1 MDVSQIV
8 AVAVF
13 VVVMITIMTEK
24 LHRSLA
30 AITGAMIVLALHVMP
45 FDAAMEHID
54 FNTLGVLLGMML
66 FVSVVKLSGVFEFL
80 AIKCARLAKGDPWK
94 IMLLFVLLTAVLSAF
109 LDNVTTVLLIGPMTL
124 TVCKLLDVN
133 PIPFFMTEILASNIG
148 GTATLIG
155 DPPNIMI
162 GSAAGY
168 SFFDFILYDAPAVAI
183 ILVAILGVF
192 YALYGRKMN
201 VDDEHKARIMELD
214 EHAQI
219 KNRRLLKQSVVMTA
233 LVVVGFM
240 AHGALG
246 LESCIIA
253 LGAAGII
260 MLISG
265 ESIEEALSNV
275 EWTTLSFFAGLRHRG
290 RAGRDRRHRHAGER
304 VDRRNR
310 RQRVHH
316 HAGAAHRLGRDLQLP
331 GQHPVRGHDDPHPA
345 GHGIHRHGRHA
356 AVVGRVAGRLPGRQ
370 RHAHRR
376 QRQRGAVRHQQEARV
391 RDHVREVLQDRLP
404 HHAAHHFDSRR
415 IPGGALPSSVSARA
429 RGATDTSEKLAST
442 PCRSAGVRIYCLLAL
457 RLEAVCQRGS
467 AGRATHS

>member
-201 VDDEHKARIMELD
+201 VDDEHKTRIMELD

-275 EWTTLSFFAGLRHRG
+275 EWTTLSFFAGLF
-290 RAGRDRRHRHAGER
+290 
-304 VDRRNR
+304 VI
-310 RQRVHH
+310 V
-316 HAGAAHRLGRDLQLP
+316 
-331 GQHPVRGHDDPHPA
+331 
-345 GHGIHRHGRHA
+345 
-356 AVVGRVAGRLPGRQ
+356 
-370 RHAHRR
+370 
-376 QRQRGAVRHQQEARV
+376 
-391 RDHVREVLQDRLP
+391 
-404 HHAAHHFDSRR
+404 
-415 IPGGALPSSVSARA
+415 GALAETGIIGMLANGLIDATGGNVFITMLVLLIGSAVISSFLDNIPFVATMIPILLAMESTGMDVTPLWWAVSL
-429 RGATDTSEKLAST
+429 GACLGGNGTLIGASANVVLSDISKKHGHEIT
-442 PCRSAGVRIYCLLAL
+442 FAKFFKTGFPIMLLTILIAGVYLVVRFPPA
-457 RLEAVCQRGS
+457 
-467 AGRATHS
+467 

>member
-1 MDVSQIV
+1 MHERDLVEQRGSPWRLHKHNRVRRCFMDVNQIV
-8 AVAVF
+8 AIAVF
-13 VVVMITIMTEK
+13 VIVMLAIMTEK

-30 AITGAMIVLALHVMP
+30 AITGAMLVLALHVMP

-168 SFFDFILYDAPAVAI
+168 SFFDFIVYDAPAVVV
-183 ILVAILGVF
+183 ILAAVLVVF
-192 YALYGRKMN
+192 YFMYGRKMH
-201 VDDEHKARIMELD
+201 VDDEHRSRIMNLD

-219 KNRRLLKQSVVMTA
+219 KNQRLLKQSVVMTA

-275 EWTTLSFFAGLRHRG
+275 EWTTLSFFAGLF
-290 RAGRDRRHRHAGER
+290 
-304 VDRRNR
+304 VI
-310 RQRVHH
+310 V
-316 HAGAAHRLGRDLQLP
+316 
-331 GQHPVRGHDDPHPA
+331 
-345 GHGIHRHGRHA
+345 
-356 AVVGRVAGRLPGRQ
+356 
-370 RHAHRR
+370 
-376 QRQRGAVRHQQEARV
+376 
-391 RDHVREVLQDRLP
+391 
-404 HHAAHHFDSRR
+404 
-415 IPGGALPSSVSARA
+415 GALAETGVIGMLANGLIDMTGGNVFITMLVLLIGSAVISSFLDNIPFVATMIPILLAMEATGMDVTPLWWAVSL
-429 RGATDTSEKLAST
+429 GACLGGNGTLIGASANVVLSDISKKHGYEISFASFFKT
-442 PCRSAGVRIYCLLAL
+442 GFPIMLLTILIAGVYLVVRFPPA
-457 RLEAVCQRGS
+457 
-467 AGRATHS
+467 

>member
-201 VDDEHKARIMELD
+201 VDDEHKTRIMELD

-275 EWTTLSFFAGLRHRG
+275 EWTTLSFFAGLF
-290 RAGRDRRHRHAGER
+290 
-304 VDRRNR
+304 VI
-310 RQRVHH
+310 V
-316 HAGAAHRLGRDLQLP
+316 
-331 GQHPVRGHDDPHPA
+331 
-345 GHGIHRHGRHA
+345 
-356 AVVGRVAGRLPGRQ
+356 
-370 RHAHRR
+370 
-376 QRQRGAVRHQQEARV
+376 
-391 RDHVREVLQDRLP
+391 
-404 HHAAHHFDSRR
+404 
-415 IPGGALPSSVSARA
+415 GALAETGVIGMLANGLIDATGGNVFITMLVLLIGSAVISSFLDNIPFVATMIPILLAMESTGMDVTPLWWAVSL
-429 RGATDTSEKLAST
+429 GACLGGNGTLIGASANVVLSDISKKHGHEIT
-442 PCRSAGVRIYCLLAL
+442 FAKFFKTGFPIMLLTILIAGVDLVVRFPPA
-457 RLEAVCQRGS
+457 
-467 AGRATHS
+467 

>member
-275 EWTTLSFFAGLRHRG
+275 EWTTLSFFAGLF
-290 RAGRDRRHRHAGER
+290 
-304 VDRRNR
+304 VI
-310 RQRVHH
+310 V
-316 HAGAAHRLGRDLQLP
+316 
-331 GQHPVRGHDDPHPA
+331 
-345 GHGIHRHGRHA
+345 
-356 AVVGRVAGRLPGRQ
+356 
-370 RHAHRR
+370 
-376 QRQRGAVRHQQEARV
+376 
-391 RDHVREVLQDRLP
+391 
-404 HHAAHHFDSRR
+404 
-415 IPGGALPSSVSARA
+415 GALAETGVIGMLANGLIDATGGNVFITMLVLLIGSAVISSFLDNIPFVATMIPILLAMESTGMDVTTLWWAVSL
-429 RGATDTSEKLAST
+429 GACLGGNGTLIGASANVVLSDISKKHGYEIT
-442 PCRSAGVRIYCLLAL
+442 FAKFFKTGFPIMLLTILIAGVYLVVRFPPA
-457 RLEAVCQRGS
+457 
-467 AGRATHS
+467 

>member
-109 LDNVTTVLLIGPMTL
+109 PDNVTTVLLIGPMTL

-275 EWTTLSFFAGLRHRG
+275 EWTTLSFFAGLF
-290 RAGRDRRHRHAGER
+290 
-304 VDRRNR
+304 VI
-310 RQRVHH
+310 V
-316 HAGAAHRLGRDLQLP
+316 
-331 GQHPVRGHDDPHPA
+331 
-345 GHGIHRHGRHA
+345 
-356 AVVGRVAGRLPGRQ
+356 
-370 RHAHRR
+370 
-376 QRQRGAVRHQQEARV
+376 
-391 RDHVREVLQDRLP
+391 
-404 HHAAHHFDSRR
+404 
-415 IPGGALPSSVSARA
+415 GALAETGVIGMLANGLIDATGGNVFITMLVLLIGSAVISSFLDNIPFVATMIPILLAMESTGMDVTPLWWAVSL
-429 RGATDTSEKLAST
+429 GACLGGNGTLIGASANVVLSDISKKHGYEIT
-442 PCRSAGVRIYCLLAL
+442 FAKFFKTGFPITLLTILIAGVYLVVRFPPA
-457 RLEAVCQRGS
+457 
-467 AGRATHS
+467 

>member
-30 AITGAMIVLALHVMP
+30 AITGAMIVLALQVMP
-45 FDAAMEHID
+45 FAAALEPIG

-168 SFFDFILYDAPAVAI
+168 SFFDFILYYAPAVAI

-275 EWTTLSFFAGLRHRG
+275 EWTTLSFFAGLF
-290 RAGRDRRHRHAGER
+290 
-304 VDRRNR
+304 VI
-310 RQRVHH
+310 V
-316 HAGAAHRLGRDLQLP
+316 
-331 GQHPVRGHDDPHPA
+331 
-345 GHGIHRHGRHA
+345 
-356 AVVGRVAGRLPGRQ
+356 
-370 RHAHRR
+370 
-376 QRQRGAVRHQQEARV
+376 
-391 RDHVREVLQDRLP
+391 
-404 HHAAHHFDSRR
+404 
-415 IPGGALPSSVSARA
+415 GALAETGVIGMLANGLIDATGGNVFITMLVLLIGSAVISSFLDNIPFVATMLPILLAMESTGMDVTPLWWAVSL
-429 RGATDTSEKLAST
+429 GACLGGNGTLIGASANVVLSDISKKHGHEIT
-442 PCRSAGVRIYCLLAL
+442 FAKFFKTGFPIMLLTILIAGVYLVVRFPPA
-457 RLEAVCQRGS
+457 
-467 AGRATHS
+467 

>member
-30 AITGAMIVLALHVMP
+30 AITGAMIVSALHVMP

-275 EWTTLSFFAGLRHRG
+275 EWTTLSFFAGLF
-290 RAGRDRRHRHAGER
+290 
-304 VDRRNR
+304 VI
-310 RQRVHH
+310 V
-316 HAGAAHRLGRDLQLP
+316 
-331 GQHPVRGHDDPHPA
+331 
-345 GHGIHRHGRHA
+345 
-356 AVVGRVAGRLPGRQ
+356 
-370 RHAHRR
+370 
-376 QRQRGAVRHQQEARV
+376 
-391 RDHVREVLQDRLP
+391 
-404 HHAAHHFDSRR
+404 
-415 IPGGALPSSVSARA
+415 GALAETGVIGMLANGLIDATGGNVFITMLVLLIGSAVISSFLDNIPFVATMIPILLAMESTGMDVTPLWWAVSL
-429 RGATDTSEKLAST
+429 GACLGGNGTLIGASANVVLSDISKKHGYEIT
-442 PCRSAGVRIYCLLAL
+442 FAKFFKTGFPIMLLTILIAGVYLVVRFPPA
-457 RLEAVCQRGS
+457 
-467 AGRATHS
+467 

>member
-162 GSAAGY
+162 SSAAGY

-275 EWTTLSFFAGLRHRG
+275 EWTTLSFFAGLF
-290 RAGRDRRHRHAGER
+290 
-304 VDRRNR
+304 VI
-310 RQRVHH
+310 V
-316 HAGAAHRLGRDLQLP
+316 
-331 GQHPVRGHDDPHPA
+331 
-345 GHGIHRHGRHA
+345 
-356 AVVGRVAGRLPGRQ
+356 
-370 RHAHRR
+370 
-376 QRQRGAVRHQQEARV
+376 
-391 RDHVREVLQDRLP
+391 
-404 HHAAHHFDSRR
+404 
-415 IPGGALPSSVSARA
+415 GALAETGVIGMLANGLIDATGGNVFITMLVLLIGSAVISSFLDNIPFVATMIPILLAMESTGMDVTPLWWAVSL
-429 RGATDTSEKLAST
+429 GACLGGNGTLIGASANVVLSDISKKHGYEIT
-442 PCRSAGVRIYCLLAL
+442 FAKFFKTGFPIMLLTILIAGVYLVVRFPPA
-457 RLEAVCQRGS
+457 
-467 AGRATHS
+467 

>member
-30 AITGAMIVLALHVMP
+30 AITGAMIVLALQVMP
-45 FDAAMEHID
+45 VDAAMEHID

-275 EWTTLSFFAGLRHRG
+275 EWTTLSFFAGLF
-290 RAGRDRRHRHAGER
+290 
-304 VDRRNR
+304 VI
-310 RQRVHH
+310 V
-316 HAGAAHRLGRDLQLP
+316 
-331 GQHPVRGHDDPHPA
+331 
-345 GHGIHRHGRHA
+345 
-356 AVVGRVAGRLPGRQ
+356 
-370 RHAHRR
+370 
-376 QRQRGAVRHQQEARV
+376 
-391 RDHVREVLQDRLP
+391 
-404 HHAAHHFDSRR
+404 
-415 IPGGALPSSVSARA
+415 GALAETGVIGMLANGLIDATGGNVFITMLVLLIGSAVISSFLDNIPFVATMIPILLAMESTGMDVTPLWWAVSL
-429 RGATDTSEKLAST
+429 GACLGGNGTLIGASANVVLSDISKKHGYEIT
-442 PCRSAGVRIYCLLAL
+442 FAKFFKTGFPIMLLTILIAGVYLVVRFPPA
-457 RLEAVCQRGS
+457 
-467 AGRATHS
+467 

>member
-275 EWTTLSFFAGLRHRG
+275 EWTTLSFFAGLF
-290 RAGRDRRHRHAGER
+290 
-304 VDRRNR
+304 VI
-310 RQRVHH
+310 V
-316 HAGAAHRLGRDLQLP
+316 
-331 GQHPVRGHDDPHPA
+331 
-345 GHGIHRHGRHA
+345 
-356 AVVGRVAGRLPGRQ
+356 
-370 RHAHRR
+370 
-376 QRQRGAVRHQQEARV
+376 
-391 RDHVREVLQDRLP
+391 
-404 HHAAHHFDSRR
+404 
-415 IPGGALPSSVSARA
+415 GALAETGVIGMLANGLIDATGGNVFITMLVLLIGSAVISSFLDNIPFVATMIPILLAMESTGMDVTPLWWAVSLGACLGGNGTLIGARA
-429 RGATDTSEKLAST
+429 NVVLSDISKKHGYEITFAKFFKTGFPIMLLTILI
-442 PCRSAGVRIYCLLAL
+442 AGVYLVVRFPPA
-457 RLEAVCQRGS
+457 
-467 AGRATHS
+467 

>member
-1 MDVSQIV
+1 MDANQIV
-8 AVAVF
+8 SIAVF
-13 VVVMITIMTEK
+13 VICMAAIMTEK

-30 AITGAMIVLALHVMP
+30 AIVGAMVVLALHVLP

-124 TVCKLLDVN
+124 TVCKLLDIN

-162 GSAAGY
+162 GSAAG
-168 SFFDFILYDAPAVAI
+168 FTFLDFIMYDAPAVVI
-183 ILVAILGVF
+183 ILAVILGVF
-192 YALYGRKMN
+192 YLMYGRKMKVN
-201 VDDEHKARIMELD
+201 DEHRSRIMELD

-219 KNRRLLKQSVVMTA
+219 KNKRLLKQSVVMTA

-246 LESCIIA
+246 LESSVIA

-260 MLISG
+260 ILISG
-265 ESIEEALSNV
+265 ESIEEALSQV
-275 EWTTLSFFAGLRHRG
+275 EWTTLAFFAGLFVIVG
-290 RAGRDRRHRHAGER
+290 AMAETGVIEMLAHALIDATGGN
-304 VDRRNR
+304 VFITML
-310 RQRVHH
+310 VLLV
-316 HAGAAHRLGRDLQLP
+316 GS
-331 GQHPVRGHDDPHPA
+331 
-345 GHGIHRHGRHA
+345 
-356 AVVGRVAGRLPGRQ
+356 AVISSFLDNIPFVATM
-370 RHAHRR
+370 
-376 QRQRGAVRHQQEARV
+376 
-391 RDHVREVLQDRLP
+391 
-404 HHAAHHFDSRR
+404 
-415 IPGGALPSSVSARA
+415 IP
-429 RGATDTSEKLAST
+429 
-442 PCRSAGVRIYCLLAL
+442 ILLAMESTGMDVTPL
-457 RLEAVCQRGS
+457 WWAVSLGACLGGNGTLIGAS
-467 AGRATHS
+467 ANVVLSDISKKNGYEITFVQFLKTGFPIMLLTVVIAGLYLVVRFPPA

>member
-155 DPPNIMI
+155 DPPNMIIASVAGFSFNDFIVILAPVAAVILCATTAYVAFYYKSELKSDPDAAERLSEVDESKLIVNRPLMIKSVVIIVLVLIGFTTHRIFHLDASVVALTAAGALLAISLLDEGTILHNDVEWPTIIYFLSLFIMAGGLKANGVLEEASKLLTLLFAGNPLLMLMATLWISGLVCAFINNIAFTAIFVHII
-162 GSAAGY
+162 GSMGQAAGVAPEP
-168 SFFDFILYDAPAVAI
+168 LYW
-183 ILVAILGVF
+183 
-192 YALYGRKMN
+192 AL
-201 VDDEHKARIMELD
+201 
-214 EHAQI
+214 
-219 KNRRLLKQSVVMTA
+219 
-233 LVVVGFM
+233 
-240 AHGALG
+240 
-246 LESCIIA
+246 A
-253 LGAAGII
+253 LGACLGGNGTYFGAAANAVVADFAAREGIEI
-260 MLISG
+260 PFAAFSRIGLRIVFISLLIS
-265 ESIEEALSNV
+265 SAALL
-275 EWTTLSFFAGLRHRG
+275 WIGRGLWM
-290 RAGRDRRHRHAGER
+290 
-304 VDRRNR
+304 
-310 RQRVHH
+310 
-316 HAGAAHRLGRDLQLP
+316 
-331 GQHPVRGHDDPHPA
+331 
-345 GHGIHRHGRHA
+345 
-356 AVVGRVAGRLPGRQ
+356 
-370 RHAHRR
+370 
-376 QRQRGAVRHQQEARV
+376 
-391 RDHVREVLQDRLP
+391 
-404 HHAAHHFDSRR
+404 
-415 IPGGALPSSVSARA
+415 
-429 RGATDTSEKLAST
+429 
-442 PCRSAGVRIYCLLAL
+442 
-457 RLEAVCQRGS
+457 
-467 AGRATHS
+467 

>member
-275 EWTTLSFFAGLRHRG
+275 EWTTLSFFAGLF
-290 RAGRDRRHRHAGER
+290 
-304 VDRRNR
+304 VI
-310 RQRVHH
+310 V
-316 HAGAAHRLGRDLQLP
+316 
-331 GQHPVRGHDDPHPA
+331 
-345 GHGIHRHGRHA
+345 
-356 AVVGRVAGRLPGRQ
+356 
-370 RHAHRR
+370 
-376 QRQRGAVRHQQEARV
+376 
-391 RDHVREVLQDRLP
+391 
-404 HHAAHHFDSRR
+404 
-415 IPGGALPSSVSARA
+415 GALAETGVIGMLANGLIDATGGNVFITMLVLLIGSAVISSFLDNIPFVATMIPILLAMESTGMDVTPLWWAVSL
-429 RGATDTSEKLAST
+429 GACLGGNGTLIGASANVVLSDISKKHGYEIT
-442 PCRSAGVRIYCLLAL
+442 FAKFFKTGFPIMLLTILIAGVYLVVRFPPA
-457 RLEAVCQRGS
+457 
-467 AGRATHS
+467 

>member
-275 EWTTLSFFAGLRHRG
+275 EWTTLAFFAGLF
-290 RAGRDRRHRHAGER
+290 
-304 VDRRNR
+304 VI
-310 RQRVHH
+310 V
-316 HAGAAHRLGRDLQLP
+316 
-331 GQHPVRGHDDPHPA
+331 
-345 GHGIHRHGRHA
+345 
-356 AVVGRVAGRLPGRQ
+356 
-370 RHAHRR
+370 
-376 QRQRGAVRHQQEARV
+376 
-391 RDHVREVLQDRLP
+391 
-404 HHAAHHFDSRR
+404 
-415 IPGGALPSSVSARA
+415 GALAETGVIGMLANGLIDATGGNVFITMLVLLIGSAVISSFLDNIPFVATMIPILLAMESTGMDVTPLWWAVSL
-429 RGATDTSEKLAST
+429 GACLGGNGTLIGASANVVLSDISKKHGYEIT
-442 PCRSAGVRIYCLLAL
+442 FAKFFKTGFPIMLLTILIAGVYLVVRFPPA
-457 RLEAVCQRGS
+457 
-467 AGRATHS
+467 

>member
-275 EWTTLSFFAGLRHRG
+275 EWTTLSFFAGLF
-290 RAGRDRRHRHAGER
+290 
-304 VDRRNR
+304 VI
-310 RQRVHH
+310 V
-316 HAGAAHRLGRDLQLP
+316 
-331 GQHPVRGHDDPHPA
+331 
-345 GHGIHRHGRHA
+345 
-356 AVVGRVAGRLPGRQ
+356 
-370 RHAHRR
+370 
-376 QRQRGAVRHQQEARV
+376 
-391 RDHVREVLQDRLP
+391 
-404 HHAAHHFDSRR
+404 
-415 IPGGALPSSVSARA
+415 GALAETGVIGMLANGLIDATGGNVFITMLVLLIGSAVISSFLDNIPFVATMIPILLAMESTGMDVTPLWWAVSL
-429 RGATDTSEKLAST
+429 GACLGGNGTLIGASGNVVLCDISKKHGYEIT
-442 PCRSAGVRIYCLLAL
+442 FAKFFKTGFPIMLLTILIAGVYLVVRFPPA
-457 RLEAVCQRGS
+457 
-467 AGRATHS
+467 